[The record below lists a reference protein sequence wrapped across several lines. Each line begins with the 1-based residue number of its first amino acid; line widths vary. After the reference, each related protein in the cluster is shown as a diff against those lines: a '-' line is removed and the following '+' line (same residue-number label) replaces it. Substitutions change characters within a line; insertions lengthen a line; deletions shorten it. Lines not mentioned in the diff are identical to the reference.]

1 MIKLPFMK
9 IDLEQASLLMAE
21 LGNQTRLRIVRLL
34 VEAGVGGLPVGD
46 IQRELDVPASTLSHH
61 LSHLRNVGLISQ
73 KRQRTTLLCCVD
85 FARIDAMIR
94 FLTDQCCVG
103 TKRAGAKKRKA
114 A

>member
-1 MIKLPFMK
+1 MK

-34 VEAGVGGLPVGD
+34 VEAGVDGLPVGD
-46 IQRELDVPASTLSHH
+46 IQRELEVPASTLSHH

-73 KRQRTTLLCCVD
+73 KRQRTTLLCCAD
-85 FARIDAMIR
+85 FARLDAMIG
-94 FLTDQCCVG
+94 FLTDQCCVR
-103 TKRAGAKKRKA
+103 TKPAGAKKRKA